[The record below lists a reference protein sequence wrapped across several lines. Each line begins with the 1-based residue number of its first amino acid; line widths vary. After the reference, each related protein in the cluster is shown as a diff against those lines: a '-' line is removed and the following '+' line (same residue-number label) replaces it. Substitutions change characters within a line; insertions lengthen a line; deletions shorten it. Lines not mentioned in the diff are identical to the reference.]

1 MQLILQNN
9 HSIVSR
15 KKTVLLFFID
25 FNIIKKLNKNEKLFI
40 TAI

>member
-1 MQLILQNN
+1 MQLILQIN

-40 TAI
+40 TTI

>member
-1 MQLILQNN
+1 MQLKLQNN